1 MASSRVAVFIASCS
15 TITSYLKLT
24 PNSEKK
30 IDRIEDRL
38 AGIES
43 VLASLATKLGSLDI
57 QKDSDSSSQSRSSRV
72 GVSTR
77 SPGVATEAFTPAPF
91 EGETAINSQSDYARE
106 LLTQAIGNTPSM
118 EQNAEIK
125 SALTALKE
133 LVSQQGQAA
142 TSSNPLI
149 NRSFADHDPSK
160 LEQPPW
166 EEVSNALDKASS

>member
-1 MASSRVAVFIASCS
+1 
-15 TITSYLKLT
+15 
-24 PNSEKK
+24 
-30 IDRIEDRL
+30 
-38 AGIES
+38 
-43 VLASLATKLGSLDI
+43 
-57 QKDSDSSSQSRSSRV
+57 
-72 GVSTR
+72 
-77 SPGVATEAFTPAPF
+77 
-91 EGETAINSQSDYARE
+91 
-106 LLTQAIGNTPSM
+106 M